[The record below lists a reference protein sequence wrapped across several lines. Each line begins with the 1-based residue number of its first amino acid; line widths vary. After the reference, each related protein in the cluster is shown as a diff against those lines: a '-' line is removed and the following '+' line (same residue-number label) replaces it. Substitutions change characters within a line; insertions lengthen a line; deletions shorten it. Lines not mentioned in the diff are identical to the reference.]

1 MYQDEIF
8 ENALQETKAESLK
21 QLQGEVKT
29 VERGIER
36 LLTQLF
42 ESTTFTTVR
51 DFPTCGVC

>member
-29 VERGIER
+29 VELIIF
-36 LLTQLF
+36 Q
-42 ESTTFTTVR
+42 
-51 DFPTCGVC
+51 